1 MFIIFFKMGKTL
13 EELFG
18 RHYLSTEQL
27 MSQSIPFSKIDK
39 WLSDGSIIKIDRGVY
54 GLSNVKKDDFALI
67 QYRYDRCIFSGI
79 TALSL
84 HGLSDHISESY
95 HITLP
100 QGYNPS
106 SLKDCPWELSI
117 TRSVPKIYDLGK
129 TEIAT
134 EQGNEI
140 TVYDKERSL
149 CDILRGRGMPP
160 FIVKAAMKRYFT
172 SSDRDP
178 DLLRYY
184 AEELRVSDRITFY
197 LELYT

>member
-1 MFIIFFKMGKTL
+1 MGKTL

-27 MSQSIPFSKIDK
+27 MCQGVPFSRIDR
-39 WLSDGSIIKIDRGVY
+39 WHSDGSIKKIDRGVY

-134 EQGNEI
+134 EQGNVI

-172 SSDRDP
+172 SYDKDP

-184 AEELRVSDRITFY
+184 AEELHVSDRVSFF
-197 LELYT
+197 LELHA

>member
-1 MFIIFFKMGKTL
+1 MEKTL

-27 MSQSIPFSKIDK
+27 MSQDVPFSKIDK
-39 WLSDGSIIKIDRGVY
+39 WLSEGVIEKIDRGVY
-54 GLSNVKKDDFALI
+54 GLHNAKKDDFALI

-84 HGLSDHISESY
+84 HGLSDHISDSY
-95 HITLP
+95 HVTLP

-106 SLKDCPWELSI
+106 SLKECPWELSI
-117 TRSVPKIYDLGK
+117 TRSVPRIYDLGK
-129 TEIAT
+129 TIITT

-149 CDILRGRGMPP
+149 CDILRGKGMPP
-160 FIVKAAMKRYFT
+160 FIVKTAMKRYFN
-172 SSDRDP
+172 SLDMNRE
-178 DLLRYY
+178 LLLNY
-184 AEELRVSDRITFY
+184 AETLHVVEKIHWY
-197 LELYT
+197 LDNYQ

>member
-1 MFIIFFKMGKTL
+1 MGKTL

-27 MSQSIPFSKIDK
+27 MCQGVPFSRIDR
-39 WLSDGSIIKIDRGVY
+39 WLSDGSIKKIDRGVY

-95 HITLP
+95 HVTLP

-117 TRSVPKIYDLGK
+117 TRSVPEIYDLGK
-129 TEIAT
+129 TKNIT

-149 CDILRGRGMPP
+149 CDILRGKGMPP
-160 FIVKAAMKRYFT
+160 FIVKAAMKRYF
-172 SSDRDP
+172 SSPDRDP
-178 DLLRYY
+178 ELLRYY
-184 AEELRVSDRITFY
+184 AEELHVSDRVSFF